1 MHRTKNSLFIFILIS
16 TIFISCVD
24 NEEPN
29 VGLDLQVEEDIS
41 LDMGLDLSL
50 DANGL
55 LDEAV
60 LDQEHILLPANEFSL
75 GGAQLDQLLCVQ
87 DEENCEEYFNEK

>member
-1 MHRTKNSLFIFILIS
+1 MHRTKNSLFIFMLIS

-29 VGLDLQVEEDIS
+29 VGLDQSIEEEAS

-55 LDEAV
+55 LDETV

-75 GGAQLDQLLCVQ
+75 GGAQLDQLLCIQ